1 MIKLRFWLG
10 VWMVLVSVM
19 PAAAQ
24 RSPEG
29 YLVGAA
35 GGWTT
40 GRSGGGLLGAAAGA
54 EFPVASRLDVGG
66 EASVLGGAD
75 GGLLILSLSVRGD
88 LVNRTHLVVP
98 FVVGGFS
105 GLLSSDLSPGRA
117 LHIGGGIDYRP
128 ADRRPL
134 RFEFR
139 DIITG
144 AGRQCHFWSFRVGMT
159 FR

>member
-1 MIKLRFWLG
+1 MIKLRFWLS
-10 VWMVLVSVM
+10 VLMVLVSVAL
-19 PAAAQ
+19 AAAQ

-66 EASVLGGAD
+66 EGGVLGGAD

-88 LVNRTHLVVP
+88 LVNRTDHRVTP
-98 FVVGGFS
+98 FVVGGVS
-105 GLLSSDLSPGRA
+105 GLLSFGGPERA
-117 LHIGGGIDYRP
+117 LHFGGGIDYRP

-139 DIITG
+139 DIITR
-144 AGRQCHFWSFRVGMT
+144 AGRQSHFWSFRVGMT